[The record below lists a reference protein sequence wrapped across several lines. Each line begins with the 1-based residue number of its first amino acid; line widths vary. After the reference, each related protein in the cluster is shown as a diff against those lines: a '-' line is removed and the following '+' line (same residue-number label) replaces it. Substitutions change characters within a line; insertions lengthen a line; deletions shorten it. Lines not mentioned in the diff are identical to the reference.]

1 MVGMGACEVSSVQ
14 DLDES
19 LPHLYF
25 TLTRIVTLAADPQY
39 H

>member
-1 MVGMGACEVSSVQ
+1 MDACGISSVQ

-19 LPHLYF
+19 PLIHPYL